1 MGGRRFPRSRC
12 PLILRP
18 NVVLAYLTR
27 RLINSVIT
35 LLVVTLVTF
44 GIFFA
49 VPKITGSDPALL
61 YIGKTADA
69 ASIEGI
75 RTKMGLSDPILVQ
88 YGKFL
93 KGLVAGRDYA
103 NGPDVQRCPAPCL
116 GYSFKTE
123 QEVTPLLLGDLP
135 VTASLALGAAVLW
148 VLMGV
153 SAGVISA
160 LRRGSIWDRAV
171 MTGAL
176 AGVSLPIYFT
186 GLLALAIFV
195 YGLGWLPS
203 AGYTPFLESPADW
216 FTGLILPWITLA
228 FLFAATYARL
238 TRANMLETL
247 GEDYVRTA
255 RAKGL
260 RERTVI
266 GKHALRSGLTPLVTV
281 FGLDLGA
288 LLGGAI
294 LTEAVFNLRGLGY
307 QALTAIR
314 GNDLPIILGVTMI
327 AAFFIVLANLIVDL
341 VYGVIDPRVRL
352 G

>member
-1 MGGRRFPRSRC
+1 
-12 PLILRP
+12 
-18 NVVLAYLTR
+18 VLAYLIR
-27 RLINSVIT
+27 RLINAVIT
-35 LLVVTLVTF
+35 LLVVTAVTF
-44 GIFFA
+44 GIFFM
-49 VPKITGSDPALL
+49 VPTITGSDPALL
-61 YIGKTADA
+61 YAGKTSDPVAL
-69 ASIEGI
+69 EGI
-75 RTKMGLSDPILVQ
+75 RQKLGLDDPIYVQ

-93 KGLVAGRDYA
+93 EGLVVGREYS
-103 NGPDVQRCPAPCL
+103 NGPDVTKCPAPCL

-135 VTASLALGAAVLW
+135 VTVSLALGAAVLW
-148 VLMGV
+148 VLLGV
-153 SAGVISA
+153 STGVISA
-160 LRRGSIWDRAV
+160 LRRGSIIDRAT

-186 GLLALAIFV
+186 GLLSVAIFV
-195 YGLGWLPS
+195 YGLGWLPEPQ
-203 AGYTPFLESPADW
+203 YVPFTENPGEFFVQML
-216 FTGLILPWITLA
+216 LPWITLA

-294 LTEAVFNLRGLGY
+294 LTENVFNLRGLGY

-314 GNDLPIILGVTMI
+314 QNDLPIILGVTLI
-327 AAFFIVLANLIVDL
+327 AAFFIVFANLIVDL

>member
-1 MGGRRFPRSRC
+1 VF
-12 PLILRP
+12 
-18 NVVLAYLTR
+18 AYLIR
-27 RLINSVIT
+27 RVINAVLT

-44 GIFFA
+44 GIFFM

-69 ASIEGI
+69 VSLEGI
-75 RTKMGLSDPILVQ
+75 RTKLGLADPIIVQ

-93 KGLVAGRDYA
+93 KALFVGRDYA
-103 NGPDVQRCPAPCL
+103 NGPDITHCAAPCM

-123 QEVTPLLLGDLP
+123 QEVWPLLLSDIPITL
-135 VTASLALGAAVLW
+135 SLAVGAAILW
-148 VLMGV
+148 VLMGIF
-153 SAGVISA
+153 AGVVSA
-160 LRRGSIWDRAV
+160 LRKGSILDRAV
-171 MTGAL
+171 MGTAL

-195 YGLGWLPS
+195 NWLGLLPG
-203 AGYTPFLESPADW
+203 AAYTPFLDNPLAWASN
-216 FTGLILPWITLA
+216 LILPWVTLA

-238 TRANMLETL
+238 TRASMLETL
-247 GEDYVRTA
+247 GEDYIRTA

-260 RERTVI
+260 RERSVI

-288 LLGGAI
+288 LLGGAV

-307 QALTAIR
+307 QALQAIR
-314 GNDLPIILGVTMI
+314 GNDLPVIIGVTLI
-327 AAFFIVLANLIVDL
+327 AAFFIVAINLVVDL
-341 VYGVIDPRVRL
+341 LYGFIDPRVRL
-352 G
+352 H

>member
-1 MGGRRFPRSRC
+1 M
-12 PLILRP
+12 LAYILR
-18 NVVLAYLTR
+18 R
-27 RLINSVIT
+27 GFNSVIT
-35 LLVVTLVTF
+35 LLVVSMVTF
-44 GIFFA
+44 AIFFM
-49 VPKITGSDPALL
+49 VPKLTGSDPAYL
-61 YIGKTADA
+61 YIGKTSDA

-75 RTKMGLSDPILVQ
+75 RTKLGLNDPIPVQ

-103 NGPDVQRCPAPCL
+103 NGPDVTHCPAPCL
-116 GYSFKTE
+116 GYSFKTD
-123 QEVTPLLLGDLP
+123 QEVTPLLVEDMT
-135 VTASLALGAAVLW
+135 VTFSLALGAALLW

-153 SAGVISA
+153 AVGVLSA
-160 LRRGSIWDRAV
+160 LRRGTFLDRAA
-171 MTGAL
+171 MSGAL
-176 AGVSLPIYFT
+176 AGVSLPVYFT
-186 GLLALAIFV
+186 GLLASAIFIRW
-195 YGLGWLPS
+195 LGWLPES
-203 AGYTPFLESPADW
+203 NYVPFTENPGDW
-216 FTGLILPWITLA
+216 FVSLILPWVTLA

-247 GEDYVRTA
+247 GEDYIRTA

-260 RERTVI
+260 RERSVI
-266 GKHALRSGLTPLVTV
+266 GKHALRSGLTPIVTI

-288 LLGGAI
+288 LLGGAV
-294 LTEAVFNLRGLGY
+294 LTENVFNLRGLGY

-314 GNDLPIILGVTMI
+314 GNDLPIILGVTLI

>member
-1 MGGRRFPRSRC
+1 M
-12 PLILRP
+12 
-18 NVVLAYLTR
+18 LAYLIR
-27 RLINSVIT
+27 RLINTVIT

-75 RTKMGLSDPILVQ
+75 RTKMGLGDPILVQ

-93 KGLVAGRDYA
+93 KGLVVGRDYA
-103 NGPDVQRCPAPCL
+103 NGPDVQHCPAPCL
-116 GYSFKTE
+116 GYSFKTD
-123 QEVTPLLLGDLP
+123 QEVTPLLLSDLP
-135 VTASLALGAAVLW
+135 VTASLALGAAILW
-148 VLMGV
+148 VIIGV
-153 SAGVISA
+153 STGVISA
-160 LRRGSIWDRAV
+160 LRRGSFLDRAV

-186 GLLALAIFV
+186 GLLSLAIFV
-195 YGLGWLPS
+195 YWLGWLPA
-203 AGYTPFLESPADW
+203 AGYTPLLESPVDW
-216 FTGLILPWITLA
+216 FVGLILPWITLS

-260 RERTVI
+260 RERDVI

-314 GNDLPIILGVTMI
+314 GNDLPIILGVTLI
-327 AAFFIVLANLIVDL
+327 AAFFIVFANLVVDL

>member
-1 MGGRRFPRSRC
+1 
-12 PLILRP
+12 
-18 NVVLAYLTR
+18 VLAYLTR

-49 VPKITGSDPALL
+49 VPTITGSDPALL
-61 YIGKTADA
+61 YTGKTSDPA
-69 ASIEGI
+69 AIEGI
-75 RTKMGLSDPILVQ
+75 RIKMGFNDPIIVQ

-93 KGLVAGRDYA
+93 KGIVAGRDYA
-103 NGPDVQRCPAPCL
+103 NGPDVQHCPAPCL

-148 VLMGV
+148 VIMGV
-153 SAGVISA
+153 AAGVISA

-195 YGLGWLPS
+195 YWLGWLPS
-203 AGYTPFLESPADW
+203 AGYTPLLEDPRQW
-216 FTGLILPWITLA
+216 FVGLILPWVTLA

-247 GEDYVRTA
+247 GEDYIRTA

-266 GKHALRSGLTPLVTV
+266 GKHGLRSGLTPLVTV

-314 GNDLPIILGVTMI
+314 GNDLPVILGVTLI
-327 AAFFIVLANLIVDL
+327 AAFFIVFANLIVDL

>member
-1 MGGRRFPRSRC
+1 M
-12 PLILRP
+12 
-18 NVVLAYLTR
+18 LAYLIR
-27 RLINSVIT
+27 RVINAILT
-35 LLVVTLVTF
+35 LLMVTLVTF
-44 GIFFA
+44 GIFFM

-69 ASIEGI
+69 VSVEGI
-75 RTKMGLSDPILVQ
+75 RTKLGLSDPIIVQ

-103 NGPDVQRCPAPCL
+103 NGNDVTHCPAPCM

-123 QEVTPLLLGDLP
+123 LEVTPLLLSTLP
-135 VTASLALGAAVLW
+135 VTLSLALGAAILW
-148 VLMGV
+148 VIMGV
-153 SAGVISA
+153 ATGVISA
-160 LRRGSIWDRAV
+160 LRKGSILDRAV

-186 GLLALAIFV
+186 GLLASAIFI
-195 YGLGWLPS
+195 YWLGWLPN
-203 AGYTPFLESPADW
+203 ATYTPFTQNPALW
-216 FTGLILPWITLA
+216 ATGLILPWITLA

-247 GEDYVRTA
+247 GEDYIRTA

-288 LLGGAI
+288 LLGGAV

-307 QALTAIR
+307 QALYAIR
-314 GNDLPIILGVTMI
+314 GNDLPIIIGVTLI
-327 AAFFIVLANLIVDL
+327 AAFFIVFINLIVDVL
-341 VYGVIDPRVRL
+341 YGFIDPRVRL

>member
-1 MGGRRFPRSRC
+1 
-12 PLILRP
+12 
-18 NVVLAYLTR
+18 VLAYILR
-27 RLINSVIT
+27 RLINAVLT

-69 ASIEGI
+69 ASVEGI
-75 RTKMGLSDPILVQ
+75 RTKLGLGDPILVQ

-103 NGPDVQRCPAPCL
+103 NGPDVQHCPAPCL
-116 GYSFKTE
+116 GYSFKTD

-135 VTASLALGAAVLW
+135 VTLSLALGAAILW

-153 SAGVISA
+153 ATGVVSA
-160 LRRGSIWDRAV
+160 LRRGTVWDRAA

-186 GLLALAIFV
+186 GLLSLSIFV
-195 YGLGWLPS
+195 YWLGWLPS
-203 AGYTPFLESPADW
+203 AQYTSFFDNPGKW
-216 FTGLILPWITLA
+216 FVGLLLPWITLA

-247 GEDYVRTA
+247 GEDYIRTA

-294 LTEAVFNLRGLGY
+294 LTETVFNLRGLGY

-314 GNDLPIILGVTMI
+314 QNDLPIILGVTMI
-327 AAFFIVLANLIVDL
+327 AAFFIVFANLVVDL
-341 VYGVIDPRVRL
+341 VYGLIDPRVRL

>member
-1 MGGRRFPRSRC
+1 
-12 PLILRP
+12 
-18 NVVLAYLTR
+18 VLAYFIR
-27 RLINSVIT
+27 RVINSIIT
-35 LLVVTLVTF
+35 LLIVTLVTF

-49 VPKITGSDPALL
+49 VPKITGSDPAYL
-61 YIGKTADA
+61 YTGKTSDP

-75 RTKMGLSDPILVQ
+75 RVKMGLNDPILVQ
-88 YGKFL
+88 YVKFL
-93 KGLVAGRDYA
+93 KGLVVGRDYA
-103 NGPDVQRCPAPCL
+103 NGPDVQHCPAPCL
-116 GYSFKTE
+116 GYSFKTD
-123 QEVTPLLLGDLP
+123 QEVTPLLLGDVP
-135 VTASLALGAAVLW
+135 VTMSLALGAAVLW
-148 VLMGV
+148 VIMGV

-160 LRRGSIWDRAV
+160 LRRGSFWDRAV

-186 GLLALAIFV
+186 GLLSLAIFV
-195 YGLGWLPS
+195 YGLGWLP
-203 AGYTPFLESPADW
+203 APAYTPLTEDPVQW
-216 FTGLILPWITLA
+216 FVGLILPWFTLA
-228 FLFAATYARL
+228 LLFAATYARL

-247 GEDYVRTA
+247 GEDYIRTA

-260 RERTVI
+260 RERTVT

-327 AAFFIVLANLIVDL
+327 AAIFIVLANFVVDL

>member
-1 MGGRRFPRSRC
+1 
-12 PLILRP
+12 
-18 NVVLAYLTR
+18 VLAYLIR
-27 RLINSVIT
+27 RLINAVLT
-35 LLVVTLVTF
+35 LLVVTFVTF
-44 GIFFA
+44 AIFFA

-69 ASIEGI
+69 ASVEGI
-75 RTKMGLSDPILVQ
+75 RTKLGLGDPIIVQ

-93 KGLVAGRDYA
+93 KGLVAGRDYS
-103 NGPDVQRCPAPCL
+103 NGTDVTHCPAPCL
-116 GYSFKTE
+116 GYSFKTD
-123 QEVTPLLLGDLP
+123 QEVTPLLLSDLP
-135 VTASLALGAAVLW
+135 VTLSLALGAAVIW
-148 VLMGV
+148 VVMGV
-153 SAGVISA
+153 STGVISA
-160 LRRGSIWDRAV
+160 LRRGSIWDRGA
-171 MTGAL
+171 MTIAL

-186 GLLALAIFV
+186 GLLASAIFI
-195 YGLGWLPS
+195 YWLGWLPPS
-203 AGYTPFLESPADW
+203 NYVPFTENPGQW
-216 FTGLILPWITLA
+216 FVGLILPWITLA

-247 GEDYVRTA
+247 GEDYIRTA

-260 RERTVI
+260 RERDVI
-266 GKHALRSGLTPLVTV
+266 GRHALRSGLTPLVTV

-314 GNDLPIILGVTMI
+314 QNDLPIILGVTLI
-327 AAFFIVLANLIVDL
+327 AAIFIVLANLVVDL